1 MGSEMC
7 IRDRS
12 FRKKIRQVHYWIS
25 PVIIIPIIIMV
36 SSGIMLQLKKQS
48 NWIQPNVEV
57 TSSSKPIMLQS
68 YLDAVSTVKE
78 ANISSWDDIERID
91 IRPDKGIAK
100 IKSKNNW
107 EIQIDIETTEI
118 YAKNYRRSD
127 IIESIHDG
135 SFFSE
140 VVKYGWFLPSGI
152 LLLILS
158 LTGIYMFFIPIL
170 RRRKK
175 S

>member
-1 MGSEMC
+1 
-7 IRDRS
+7 
-12 FRKKIRQVHYWIS
+12 
-25 PVIIIPIIIMV
+25 MV

-68 YLDAVSTVKE
+68 YLDAVSNVKE

>member
-1 MGSEMC
+1 
-7 IRDRS
+7 
-12 FRKKIRQVHYWIS
+12 
-25 PVIIIPIIIMV
+25 MV

-57 TSSSKPIMLQS
+57 TSSSKPVMLQS

-107 EIQIDIETTEI
+107 EIQIDIETSGI
-118 YAKNYRRSD
+118 YANNYRRSD

-152 LLLILS
+152 LLLALS

-170 RRRKK
+170 KKRKRNK
-175 S
+175 

>member
-1 MGSEMC
+1 
-7 IRDRS
+7 
-12 FRKKIRQVHYWIS
+12 
-25 PVIIIPIIIMV
+25 MV

-57 TSSSKPIMLQS
+57 TSSSKPTMLQS

-107 EIQIDIETTEI
+107 EIQIDIETSEI
-118 YAKNYRRSD
+118 YSINYRISD

-152 LLLILS
+152 LLLTLS

-170 RRRKK
+170 KRRKRNK
-175 S
+175 

>member
-1 MGSEMC
+1 
-7 IRDRS
+7 
-12 FRKKIRQVHYWIS
+12 
-25 PVIIIPIIIMV
+25 MV
-36 SSGIMLQLKKQS
+36 ASGVLLQLKKQS
-48 NWIQPNVEV
+48 NWIQPNVEI
-57 TSSSKPIMLQS
+57 TSTSKPIMLQS
-68 YLDAVSTVKE
+68 YLDAVSTIEE

-107 EIQIDIETTEI
+107 EIQIDIETSEV
-118 YAKNYRRSD
+118 YAVNFRRSD

-152 LLLILS
+152 LLLMLS

-170 RRRKK
+170 KRRRK
-175 S
+175 

>member
-1 MGSEMC
+1 
-7 IRDRS
+7 
-12 FRKKIRQVHYWIS
+12 
-25 PVIIIPIIIMV
+25 MV

-170 RRRKK
+170 KRRKRNK
-175 S
+175 

>member
-1 MGSEMC
+1 
-7 IRDRS
+7 
-12 FRKKIRQVHYWIS
+12 
-25 PVIIIPIIIMV
+25 MV
-36 SSGIMLQLKKQS
+36 ASGVLLQLKKQS
-48 NWIQPNVEV
+48 NWIQPNVEI

-107 EIQIDIETTEI
+107 EIQIDIETFEI
-118 YAKNYRRSD
+118 YSSSFRRSD

-140 VVKYGWFLPSGI
+140 IVKYGWFLPSGI

-170 RRRKK
+170 NKRKRK
-175 S
+175 

>member
-1 MGSEMC
+1 
-7 IRDRS
+7 
-12 FRKKIRQVHYWIS
+12 
-25 PVIIIPIIIMV
+25 MV

-48 NWIQPNVEV
+48 NWMQPNVEV
-57 TSSSKPIMLQS
+57 TSSSKPTMLQS
-68 YLDAVSTVKE
+68 YLDAVSTIKE

-140 VVKYGWFLPSGI
+140 VVKFGWFLPSGI

>member
-1 MGSEMC
+1 
-7 IRDRS
+7 
-12 FRKKIRQVHYWIS
+12 
-25 PVIIIPIIIMV
+25 MV

-107 EIQIDIETTEI
+107 EIQIAIETTEI
-118 YAKNYRRSD
+118 YAKNYRRPD
-127 IIESIHDG
+127 IIASNHDG

>member
-1 MGSEMC
+1 
-7 IRDRS
+7 
-12 FRKKIRQVHYWIS
+12 
-25 PVIIIPIIIMV
+25 MV
-36 SSGIMLQLKKQS
+36 SSGILLQLKKQS
-48 NWIQPNVEV
+48 NWIQPNVETV
-57 TSSSKPIMLQS
+57 SSSKPIMLQS
-68 YLDAVSTVKE
+68 YLDAVSTIEE

-91 IRPDKGIAK
+91 IRPGKGIAK

-107 EIQIDIETTEI
+107 EIQIDIETSEV
-118 YAKNYRRSD
+118 YAVNYRRSD

-152 LLLILS
+152 LLLMLS

-170 RRRKK
+170 KRRRRK
-175 S
+175 

>member
-1 MGSEMC
+1 
-7 IRDRS
+7 
-12 FRKKIRQVHYWIS
+12 
-25 PVIIIPIIIMV
+25 MV

-48 NWIQPNVEV
+48 NWVQPNVEI
-57 TSSSKPIMLQS
+57 TSSSKPVMLQA
-68 YLDAVSTVKE
+68 YLDAAKSVEE
-78 ANISSWDDIERID
+78 ANVSSWEDIERID
-91 IRPDKGIAK
+91 IRPNKGIAK
-100 IKSKNNW
+100 LKSKNNW
-107 EIQIDIETTEI
+107 EIQIDIETAEI
-118 YAKNYRRSD
+118 YAKNFRRSD

-158 LTGIYMFFIPIL
+158 LSGIYMFFIPIL
-170 RRRKK
+170 KRRNR

>member
-1 MGSEMC
+1 
-7 IRDRS
+7 
-12 FRKKIRQVHYWIS
+12 
-25 PVIIIPIIIMV
+25 MV

-68 YLDAVSTVKE
+68 YLDAVSSVKE

-91 IRPDKGIAK
+91 IRPGKGIAK

-107 EIQIDIETTEI
+107 EIQIDIETSEI
-118 YAKNYRRSD
+118 YATNYRRSD

-140 VVKYGWFLPSGI
+140 IVKYGWFLPSGI
-152 LLLILS
+152 LLLALS
-158 LTGIYMFFIPIL
+158 LTGIYMFFIPIF
-170 RRRKK
+170 RKRKK
-175 S
+175 NK

>member
-1 MGSEMC
+1 M
-7 IRDRS
+7 
-12 FRKKIRQVHYWIS
+12 
-25 PVIIIPIIIMV
+25 PIIIMV

>member
-1 MGSEMC
+1 
-7 IRDRS
+7 
-12 FRKKIRQVHYWIS
+12 
-25 PVIIIPIIIMV
+25 MV
-36 SSGIMLQLKKQS
+36 SSGIWLQLKKQS
-48 NWIQPNVEV
+48 NWIQPNVETV
-57 TSSSKPIMLQS
+57 SSSKPIMLQS
-68 YLDAVSTVKE
+68 YLDAVSTIEE

-91 IRPDKGIAK
+91 IRPGKGIAK

-107 EIQIDIETTEI
+107 EIQIDIETSEV
-118 YAKNYRRSD
+118 YAVSYRRSD

-152 LLLILS
+152 LLLMLS

-170 RRRKK
+170 KRRRRK
-175 S
+175 

>member
-1 MGSEMC
+1 
-7 IRDRS
+7 
-12 FRKKIRQVHYWIS
+12 
-25 PVIIIPIIIMV
+25 MV

-48 NWIQPNVEV
+48 NWVQPNVEI
-57 TSSSKPIMLQS
+57 TSSSKPVMLQA
-68 YLDAVSTVKE
+68 YLDAAKSVEE
-78 ANISSWDDIERID
+78 ANVSSWEDIERID
-91 IRPDKGIAK
+91 IRPNKGIAK
-100 IKSKNNW
+100 LKSKNNW
-107 EIQIDIETTEI
+107 EIQIDIETAEI
-118 YAKNYRRSD
+118 YAKNFRRSD

-158 LTGIYMFFIPIL
+158 LSGIYMFFIPIFK
-170 RRRKK
+170 RRNR

>member
-1 MGSEMC
+1 
-7 IRDRS
+7 
-12 FRKKIRQVHYWIS
+12 
-25 PVIIIPIIIMV
+25 MV
-36 SSGIMLQLKKQS
+36 SSGILLQLKKQS
-48 NWIQPNVEV
+48 NWIQPNVETV
-57 TSSSKPIMLQS
+57 SSSKPIMLQS
-68 YLDAVSTVKE
+68 YLDAVSTIEE

-91 IRPDKGIAK
+91 IRPGKGIAK

-107 EIQIDIETTEI
+107 EIQIDIETSEI
-118 YAKNYRRSD
+118 YAVNYRRSD

-152 LLLILS
+152 LLLMLS

-170 RRRKK
+170 KRRRIK
-175 S
+175 

>member
-1 MGSEMC
+1 
-7 IRDRS
+7 
-12 FRKKIRQVHYWIS
+12 
-25 PVIIIPIIIMV
+25 MV

-57 TSSSKPIMLQS
+57 TSSSKPTMLQS

>member
-1 MGSEMC
+1 
-7 IRDRS
+7 
-12 FRKKIRQVHYWIS
+12 
-25 PVIIIPIIIMV
+25 
-36 SSGIMLQLKKQS
+36 MLQLKKQL
-48 NWIQPNVEV
+48 NWVQPNVEI
-57 TSSSKPIMLQS
+57 TSSSQPIILQS
-68 YLDAVSTVKE
+68 YLDAAKSVKE

-118 YAKNYRRSD
+118 YATNYRRSD
-127 IIESIHDG
+127 VIESIHDG

-140 VVKYGWFLPSGI
+140 IVKYGWFLPSGI

>member
-1 MGSEMC
+1 
-7 IRDRS
+7 
-12 FRKKIRQVHYWIS
+12 
-25 PVIIIPIIIMV
+25 MV

-48 NWIQPNVEV
+48 NWVQPNVEI
-57 TSSSKPIMLQS
+57 TSSSKPVMLQA
-68 YLDAVSTVKE
+68 YLDAAKSVEE
-78 ANISSWDDIERID
+78 ANVSSWEDIERID
-91 IRPDKGIAK
+91 IRPNKGIAK
-100 IKSKNNW
+100 LKSKNNW
-107 EIQIDIETTEI
+107 EIQIDIETAEI
-118 YAKNYRRSD
+118 YAKNFRRSD

-158 LTGIYMFFIPIL
+158 LSGIYMFFIPIL
-170 RRRKK
+170 KRRSR

>member
-1 MGSEMC
+1 
-7 IRDRS
+7 
-12 FRKKIRQVHYWIS
+12 
-25 PVIIIPIIIMV
+25 MV

-91 IRPDKGIAK
+91 ISPDKGIAK

>member
-1 MGSEMC
+1 
-7 IRDRS
+7 
-12 FRKKIRQVHYWIS
+12 
-25 PVIIIPIIIMV
+25 
-36 SSGIMLQLKKQS
+36 MLQLKKQL
-48 NWIQPNVEV
+48 NWVQPNVEI
-57 TSSSKPIMLQS
+57 TSSSQPIMLQS
-68 YLDAVSTVKE
+68 YLDAAKSVKE

-118 YAKNYRRSD
+118 NATNYRRSD
-127 IIESIHDG
+127 VIESIHDG

-140 VVKYGWFLPSGI
+140 IVKYGWFLPSGI

-170 RRRKK
+170 KRRKK

>member
-1 MGSEMC
+1 
-7 IRDRS
+7 
-12 FRKKIRQVHYWIS
+12 
-25 PVIIIPIIIMV
+25 MV
-36 SSGIMLQLKKQS
+36 SSGILLQLKKQS
-48 NWIQPNVEV
+48 NWIQPNVETV
-57 TSSSKPIMLQS
+57 SSSRPIMLQS
-68 YLDAVSTVKE
+68 YLDAVSTIEE

-91 IRPDKGIAK
+91 IRPGKGIAK

-107 EIQIDIETTEI
+107 EIQIDIETSEV
-118 YAKNYRRSD
+118 YAVNYRRSD

-152 LLLILS
+152 LLLMLS

-170 RRRKK
+170 KRRRRK
-175 S
+175 

>member
-1 MGSEMC
+1 
-7 IRDRS
+7 
-12 FRKKIRQVHYWIS
+12 
-25 PVIIIPIIIMV
+25 MV

-57 TSSSKPIMLQS
+57 ASSSKPIMLQS
-68 YLDAVSTVKE
+68 YLDAVSSVKE

>member
-1 MGSEMC
+1 
-7 IRDRS
+7 
-12 FRKKIRQVHYWIS
+12 
-25 PVIIIPIIIMV
+25 MV

-107 EIQIDIETTEI
+107 EIQIDIETSEI
-118 YAKNYRRSD
+118 YSRNYRRSD

-140 VVKYGWFLPSGI
+140 IVKYGRFLPSGI
-152 LLLILS
+152 LLLALS

-170 RRRKK
+170 RKRKQSK
-175 S
+175 

>member
-1 MGSEMC
+1 ML
-7 IRDRS
+7 S

>member
-1 MGSEMC
+1 
-7 IRDRS
+7 
-12 FRKKIRQVHYWIS
+12 
-25 PVIIIPIIIMV
+25 MV
-36 SSGIMLQLKKQS
+36 ASGVLLQLKKQS
-48 NWIQPNVEV
+48 NWIQPNVEI

-91 IRPDKGIAK
+91 IRPSKGIAK

-107 EIQIDIETTEI
+107 EIQIDIETSEI
-118 YAKNYRRSD
+118 YSANYRRSD

-135 SFFSE
+135 SFFSD
-140 VVKYGWFLPSGI
+140 VVKYGWFLPSGV

-170 RRRKK
+170 SRRRRNK
-175 S
+175 

>member
-1 MGSEMC
+1 
-7 IRDRS
+7 
-12 FRKKIRQVHYWIS
+12 
-25 PVIIIPIIIMV
+25 MV
-36 SSGIMLQLKKQS
+36 ASGVLLQLKKQS
-48 NWIQPNVEV
+48 NWIQPNVEI

-91 IRPDKGIAK
+91 IRPSKGIAK

-107 EIQIDIETTEI
+107 EIQIDIETSEI
-118 YAKNYRRSD
+118 YSANYRRSD

-135 SFFSE
+135 SFFSD
-140 VVKYGWFLPSGI
+140 VVKYGWFLPSGV

-170 RRRKK
+170 SRRRNK
-175 S
+175 